1 MKKLTMKPLLMLIML
16 LGVFFCASQRVEA
29 ETIIKVGNATDVIKI
44 SAGETQKYKLQIK
57 NKIDLTLIAQVIQSE
72 NENDLDSLNFK
83 IYNNKKTLYNL
94 KLSDKDIFWNKEQK
108 LENMILNK
116 GIYYIDVYY
125 QVLVPKESAISYQL
139 DLVDY
144 KKYTKKI
151 KFSNKS
157 KTVYVGSKKRISAK
171 KKGTNTILD
180 GKIKYKSSNT
190 KIATVNKNG
199 VVKAKKTGK
208 CYIYAWVKG
217 GKKVKCKINVKK
229 KTKSKK
235 HSKSNQF
242 KLGGKWTDYLGFDGK
257 PGHTWYEAADGKVLT
272 NNKKNWS
279 VALNQIGWG
288 GIWGAQMYNQ
298 FEEGIKGGK
307 KYKIK
312 CTLVSGGCNKWVF
325 IKFGKRDRI
334 SYGKWVWLPEGVPIK
349 INETFKAK
357 YSADQITF
365 GFGGEYG
372 DRAETDGTEHYS
384 LYPGGAK
391 AIAKKKDANG
401 DSGPHAGILTTISCS
416 NFSVSTVGRKT
427 GGTEQGKKMALLQA
441 KRYLQVMPF
450 SKKGLIKQLEY
461 EGYTYSESVYG
472 VDNCGANW
480 NEQAVRMARNYLATM
495 PFSKK
500 GLIEQLE
507 YEGFTHKQAVYGA
520 KKNGY

>member
-242 KLGGKWTDYLGFDGK
+242 KLGSKWIDYLGFDVK
-257 PGHTWYEAADGKVLT
+257 NGHTWYEAADGKVLA
-272 NNKKNWS
+272 NNKKGWAVGLS
-279 VALNQIGWG
+279 QIGWAG
-288 GIWGAQMYNQ
+288 VYGATMSNDFSPSIQVG
-298 FEEGIKGGK
+298 E
-307 KYKIK
+307 KYRIR
-312 CTLVSGGCNKWVF
+312 CELTSSGCNKWIF
-325 IKFGKRDRI
+325 IQVGKSGRI
-334 SYGKWVWLPEGVPIK
+334 SYGKWIMLPAGYTATID
-349 INETFKAK
+349 ETFVAERN
-357 YSADQITF
+357 ADTITF
-365 GFGGEYG
+365 CFGGDYG
-372 DRAETDGTEHYS
+372 DRGPTYTNFNPYS
-384 LYPGGAK
+384 WHPGGAK
-391 AIAKKKDANG
+391 AISSANDANG
-401 DSGPHAGILTTISCS
+401 NSGPNDGIFTVISCS
-416 NFSVSTVGRKT
+416 NFS
-427 GGTEQGKKMALLQA
+427 L
-441 KRYLQVMPF
+441 
-450 SKKGLIKQLEY
+450 SKVK
-461 EGYTYSESVYG
+461 
-472 VDNCGANW
+472 
-480 NEQAVRMARNYLATM
+480 
-495 PFSKK
+495 
-500 GLIEQLE
+500 
-507 YEGFTHKQAVYGA
+507 
-520 KKNGY
+520 